1 MTGAG
6 LSGRLARWLDRLAP
20 AIVVVAVL
28 AVFWPALGNQFVNWD
43 DDMNVTENPR
53 FRGLSPAHL
62 RWMFTTV
69 HGGHYQPL
77 SWLSLAFDYR
87 GWGMNPFGYHLT
99 SVLLHAAN
107 ALLLYFLIRALL
119 GRRSAH
125 QLGAAALAGALFFG
139 LHPLRVESVAWVT
152 ARRDVLSGL
161 FFLGTV
167 LAYLRMADA
176 QGGRQLVWLG
186 ISLVCFAC
194 SLLSKAWGVPLPA
207 VLLALDVYPLRRFA
221 RVPVRALLEKL
232 AYGALA
238 VAAAAMAVS
247 MRDEMVAART
257 LEQHGVV
264 ERIAQAAYGLCF
276 YLWKTVL
283 PVGLSPLYPLPPALD
298 PFEPRFVACAAIVLA
313 VTIALV
319 ALRRRSVP
327 VLVAWLS
334 YAILLF
340 PLLGVLQLGPQLVA
354 DRYTYL
360 ACMPWAVLL
369 GAAVTRVP
377 VARAVPA
384 VALIAVTLGTLTARQ
399 VRVWHDSDALWEQAL
414 RVDPGNWV
422 AYTNRAV
429 LRERRGDGRGAIDD
443 YTEALRHH
451 AGYPLAWANRGTLRQ
466 ELGDLPGAIDDLT
479 MATRLSPTDWRSWNN
494 RGWARQLAG
503 DLPGAVADYREALR
517 VAPADLPGRGQIAQ
531 NLAAAQAV
539 AGPR

>member
-1 MTGAG
+1 MGAG
-6 LSGRLARWLDRLAP
+6 LSDRLAHWLDRLAP

-28 AVFWPALGNQFVNWD
+28 AVFWPALGNQFVDWD

-77 SWLSLAFDYR
+77 SWVSLALDYR
-87 GWGMNPFGYHLT
+87 AWGMNPFGYHLT
-99 SVLLHAAN
+99 SVLLHAVN
-107 ALLLYFLIRALL
+107 ALLIYFLIRALL
-119 GRRSAH
+119 RRTDTRH
-125 QLGAAALAGALFFG
+125 VGAAALAGALFFA

-161 FFLGTV
+161 FFLATV
-167 LAYLRMADA
+167 LAYLRMVDA
-176 QGGRQLVWLG
+176 RSGRQLAWLG
-186 ISLVCFAC
+186 ISLACFAC
-194 SLLSKAWGVPLPA
+194 SLLAKAWGVPLPA
-207 VLLALDVYPLRRFA
+207 VLLVLDVYPLHRLS
-221 RVPVRALLEKL
+221 RVPMRAVLEKL
-232 AYGALA
+232 AYGLLA
-238 VAAAAMAVS
+238 VAATAMAVG
-247 MRDEMVAART
+247 MLREMAAART
-257 LEQHGVV
+257 LTQHGVV

-276 YLWKTVL
+276 YVWKTVL

-298 PFEPRFVACAAIVLA
+298 PCEPRFVACAVSVLV
-313 VTIALV
+313 VTIGLV
-319 ALRRRSVP
+319 VLRRRAMP
-327 VLVAWLS
+327 VLVAWLA

-369 GAAVTRVP
+369 GAAMPRVN
-377 VARAVPA
+377 VSRAVPTL
-384 VALIAVTLGTLTARQ
+384 ALIAVTLGVLTVRQ

-414 RVDPGNWV
+414 RVDAGNWV

-429 LRERRGDGRGAIDD
+429 LRERRGDRRGALDD
-443 YTEALRHH
+443 YTTALRYH

-466 ELGDLPGAIDDLT
+466 ELGDVRGAIEDLT
-479 MATRLSPTDWRSWNN
+479 MATSLSPTDWRSWNN
-494 RGWARQLAG
+494 RGWARQMAG

-517 VAPADLPGRGQIAQ
+517 VAPPDLPGRGQIAQ
-531 NLAAAQAV
+531 NLAAAQGGAD
-539 AGPR
+539 AR